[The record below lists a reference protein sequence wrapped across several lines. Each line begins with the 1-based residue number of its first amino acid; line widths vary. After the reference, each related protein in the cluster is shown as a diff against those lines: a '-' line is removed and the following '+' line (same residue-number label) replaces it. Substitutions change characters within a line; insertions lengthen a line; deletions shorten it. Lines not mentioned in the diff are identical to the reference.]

1 MSSALARIA
10 EMPKTDLVAGY
21 ARLKASVAK
30 HKEKIAQGSERVL
43 DTALTAGGG
52 AAFAL
57 VEHYGPSKQFLG
69 DIDNAAVVGVGLSLA
84 GAMGWLG
91 DASEALS
98 QVGNGMLAVEAY
110 KRVGKALDK
119 R

>member
-1 MSSALARIA
+1 MSTALARIA
-10 EMPKTDLVAGY
+10 EMPKSDLVAGY

-52 AAFAL
+52 AMFAA
-57 VEHYGPSKQFLG
+57 VEHYGPAKQLLG
-69 DIDNAAVVGVGLSLA
+69 DVDNAALLGAGLSVA

-91 DASEALS
+91 DASEALA